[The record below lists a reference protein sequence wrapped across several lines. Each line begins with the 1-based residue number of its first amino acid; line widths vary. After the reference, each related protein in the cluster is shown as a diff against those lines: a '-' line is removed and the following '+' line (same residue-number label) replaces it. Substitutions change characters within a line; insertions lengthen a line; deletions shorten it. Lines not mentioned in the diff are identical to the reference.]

1 MNTEVLY
8 NMNNF
13 NSFNNILTI
22 YKKRIVTYK
31 RVTEIDEEHDIESNN
46 GNRKY
51 KVSFNKIKY
60 IPVYGHYFNANN
72 HFIAKRIVKRKIIKD
87 DTSSNFIII
96 KDEDLVRPYNG
107 GIYVFKSMG
116 DLYETLSKLKK
127 INNNEILIGK

>member
-13 NSFNNILTI
+13 DSFNNILTI
-22 YKKRIVTYK
+22 YKKHIVTYK
-31 RVTEIDEEHDIESNN
+31 RVTEIDEEPDVESNN

-51 KVSFNKIKY
+51 KVSFDKIKY
-60 IPVYGHYFNANN
+60 IPIYGHYFNANN

-87 DTSSNFIII
+87 DISNNFIII

-107 GIYVFKSMG
+107 GIYTCKNMD
-116 DLYETLSKLKK
+116 DLYETLAKLKK
-127 INNNEILIGK
+127 FNNNEILIGK